1 MSGTAGVALSS
12 NGHTREVTPIGH
24 VHWRSRSR
32 VRGRVHSMRVQPW
45 ADVASLECVVLDD
58 TGGILLV
65 FLGRRKIPGI
75 ELGREIVAEG
85 MVGQSRGYL
94 AILNPSV
101 ELIAPA

>member
-1 MSGTAGVALSS
+1 VSSASGIALSS
-12 NGHTREVTPIGH
+12 NGHERSVTPIGD
-24 VHWRSRSR
+24 VRWRTRTR
-32 VRGRVHSMRVQPW
+32 IRGTVHSMRVQPW

-65 FLGRRKIPGI
+65 FLGRRKIAGI
-75 ELGREIVAEG
+75 ELGRTIVAEG

-101 ELIAPA
+101 ELVGPE